1 MNGFPNIGGAKELAE
16 RRPIIEYS
24 VGRPHEFADRA
35 EQILLDAGADIFQRA
50 GHLVRPGYVEV
61 PAADDRTTIVG
72 GLYEVNE
79 AALTEELAR
88 AAVWMRFDRRSNCW
102 IACDP
107 PSAVVRILAARRGQ
121 WKLRSVTGIITS
133 PILRPDGTVVSAAGY
148 DPITRL
154 YHLRDATID
163 LSTMPESP
171 TREDALRAVAAIDEL
186 CCESPFVNDSDRSV
200 FRSLLISAA
209 ARAATGLA
217 PVHAFTAYAPGSGKS
232 YLCDIVAAV
241 LTGRWCPVISPGRT
255 EEEFEKRI
263 GAMLLGGYNLISF
276 DNISAGLG
284 GDAMCQLAER
294 PVIRIRIL
302 GKSETPECEFCG
314 VVSANGNNLEILGDM
329 PRRTLLGA
337 LDANMER
344 PEERQFEQDPVRKV
358 LANRGYYIGAAL
370 TIIRAYLLAKCPD
383 KLLPLP
389 SYERWSDTA
398 RSALVWL
405 GCGDPVDTM
414 EAARESNPE
423 LANLRSM
430 LHSWHAVFGHDPTTC
445 EQAVGRVASFD
456 LNRADAEVL
465 SDLRTAMVAVAGIR
479 GVIDPKRLS
488 YWLRGNH
495 NRQADGLKFYRVN
508 AGASHS
514 VRHWAVVSVA
524 APRQA
529 DRRWQMRL

>member
-1 MNGFPNIGGAKELAE
+1 MGAC
-16 RRPIIEYS
+16 
-24 VGRPHEFADRA
+24 
-35 EQILLDAGADIFQRA
+35 
-50 GHLVRPGYVEV
+50 
-61 PAADDRTTIVG
+61 
-72 GLYEVNE
+72 
-79 AALTEELAR
+79 
-88 AAVWMRFDRRSNCW
+88 CW
-102 IACDP
+102 A
-107 PSAVVRILAARRGQ
+107 
-121 WKLRSVTGIITS
+121 
-133 PILRPDGTVVSAAGY
+133 
-148 DPITRL
+148 
-154 YHLRDATID
+154 
-163 LSTMPESP
+163 
-171 TREDALRAVAAIDEL
+171 
-186 CCESPFVNDSDRSV
+186 
-200 FRSLLISAA
+200 
-209 ARAATGLA
+209 
-217 PVHAFTAYAPGSGKS
+217 
-232 YLCDIVAAV
+232 
-241 LTGRWCPVISPGRT
+241 
-255 EEEFEKRI
+255 
-263 GAMLLGGYNLISF
+263 GYNLISI
-276 DNISAGLG
+276 DNISTGLG

-456 LNRADAEVL
+456 LDRADAEVL
-465 SDLRTAMVAVAGIR
+465 SALRTAMVAVAGIR

-524 APRQA
+524 APREA
-529 DRRWQMRL
+529 DQRWQMRL